1 MIREPYK
8 ATALLFFGIYF
19 CLSCFSWIRCHQ
31 YRSEN
36 FRLQQIKAKYEVDK
50 AIIQELNPQLS
61 ITLSGYEKLTDEY
74 GKEATLNFF
83 NDEITKFKPLER

>member
-1 MIREPYK
+1 MIR
-8 ATALLFFGIYF
+8 
-19 CLSCFSWIRCHQ
+19 WHQ

-36 FRLQQIKAKYEVDK
+36 PRLQQIEAKYEVDK

-74 GKEATLNFF
+74 GKEATLNLF
-83 NDEITKFKPLER
+83 NDEITKLRSMEI